1 MSERNY
7 WTRMRSKRLSRRAVL
22 AASTRAGVGAAGLAL
37 VGCGSDD
44 GDDQAQQ
51 TTAAAQ
57 EQQVQQAADQTAQ
70 QATQQQSG
78 QAQQAVS
85 STGLLPGELT
95 AEQEAAGLSPE
106 EEWRLRYHWS
116 KLQNLPGQSD
126 GPKYGGTWTMAH
138 LPAANWN
145 VLGPNASLMAAFAPM
160 FYSQLILFPMDDFSN
175 AHYYE
180 NEGDLAATWETV
192 DVTTAVF
199 QLRDGITWQ
208 DKAPVNGRAMTA
220 EDVKIAYDALR
231 DGATLAPDYST
242 VQESSYTAV
251 TTIEH
256 DNAANTVTFNLS
268 EPSAYL
274 FNNMMNPFHTVI
286 SPEIITDDYT
296 KLDDWRNAAGTGP
309 FILDFVEQ
317 GKEWIA
323 SKNPNYW
330 KDDPVSGMRLPFLDG
345 LHGPDFINQRES
357 EWAAWE
363 AGDVDGMVMWDTFD
377 VERAMSAQ
385 SDTVI
390 QVTAPPPG
398 WQPYVNFLDINSG
411 VFGDPRVR
419 QALSV
424 GMNRAEQ
431 KEGVYNGLA
440 AAGYGQNWTFFRD
453 DESDWGFR
461 EWPWTEAELGDFAR
475 FDPQEGRMLLDA
487 AGYNDANPLEF
498 QFMMHNVANTYLNLY
513 ELVRDQ
519 WKRNLGV
526 TANHEQIEVENWI
539 AKVVTRDFT
548 DALFTWLIG
557 AEMDADGL
565 AYGKMHSDSSS
576 NWYGISDPEIDQ
588 WCLDQRREL
597 DVDKRSDILEKIRI
611 KELNNMWRVFAVNP
625 YRLYARRGY
634 LYNRIDTYN
643 AWNPGWGATNV
654 ERVWKNA

>member
-37 VGCGSDD
+37 VGCGS
-44 GDDQAQQ
+44 GDDDQEQQ
-51 TTAAAQ
+51 TTAEAQ
-57 EQQVQQAADQTAQ
+57 QQQVQQAADQTAQ

-78 QAQQAVS
+78 QATAS
-85 STGLLPGELT
+85 AGLLPGELT

-116 KLQNLPGQSD
+116 KLQNLPGHAD

-180 NEGDLAATWETV
+180 NEGDLAATWEAVDPTTV
-192 DVTTAVF
+192 VF
-199 QLRDGITWQ
+199 QLRDGVNWQ
-208 DKAPVNGRAMTA
+208 DKEPVNGRAMTA

-323 SKNPNYW
+323 SKYPNYW

-377 VERAMSAQ
+377 VERATGSQ
-385 SDTVI
+385 SDSVI

-398 WQPYVNFLDINSG
+398 WQPYVTFKDISTG
-411 VFGDPRVR
+411 VFADKRVR

-424 GMNRAEQ
+424 GMNRPEQ

-576 NWYGISDPEIDQ
+576 NWYGISDSEIDQ

>member
-37 VGCGSDD
+37 VGCGSGDD
-44 GDDQAQQ
+44 DDQAQQ
-51 TTAAAQ
+51 TTAEAQ
-57 EQQVQQAADQTAQ
+57 QQQVQQAADQTAQ
-70 QATQQQSG
+70 QAAQQQSG

-180 NEGDLAATWETV
+180 NEGDLAATWEAVDPTTV
-192 DVTTAVF
+192 VF
-199 QLRDGITWQ
+199 QLRDGVNWQ
-208 DKAPVNGRAMTA
+208 DKEPVNGRAMTA